1 MSSRFSAARHSAS
14 RSAPP
19 DTALPQRSF
28 FSPAMNTTALRIA
41 AGLLALC
48 IFLFDTL
55 SPLEGAVAVLYVLV
69 VLLEAGTGRR
79 GDILV
84 AAVTSLILTVV
95 AYVDTHG
102 LSLAGAPTLR
112 ALVSVAAITIA
123 TLLSLKNQA
132 ATATLAAQARLLNL
146 SHDMIFVRDTF
157 GQITFWNR
165 ASEETYGWSAAEATG
180 RIADE
185 LLETRY
191 ALPRDAAD
199 RVLHDTGRWDGTLEH
214 RTKAGARIT
223 VESRWALQHDARGR
237 IVGVFET
244 NTDVTEREAAHA
256 ALVQSER
263 RYRRMFDATRVG
275 VVQEDWSA
283 ARRELA
289 ALGLADGESLAA
301 HLTAHPELVA
311 RLRRLTK
318 IVDVNPA
325 FLAMIGA
332 ESNSHLHQTVD
343 DVLSESDPTFG
354 PALAAFARGDGFHEG
369 ETEIVRADGS
379 RVPVIFAITFPTVDD
394 GDGNVL
400 VFVVDITERRQ
411 AQDAV
416 LHAQA
421 ELAHAARVATLGE
434 LTASIAHEVNQPL
447 MAVVTNGEAALRWLR
462 RDKPDLQEV
471 DSAIGRVVSEGRR
484 ASEIVKRIRAFL
496 TKTPTRSHALD
507 VAALIEEAAQLVQRE
522 LARAEVELRV
532 EVPADLPPVIGDRIQ
547 LQQVLVNLMVNAGQ
561 AMAEHDG
568 RRLLTITADQAHC
581 QVEGGRIEIALRDT
595 GPGISPENVERLFD
609 PFFTTKPEGM
619 GMGLAICR
627 TTAEAHGGKLSVEN
641 PPDGGAT
648 FRLTLPIS
656 QYGTA
661 V

>member
-1 MSSRFSAARHSAS
+1 
-14 RSAPP
+14 
-19 DTALPQRSF
+19 
-28 FSPAMNTTALRIA
+28 MNTTALRIA

-69 VLLEAGTGRR
+69 VLLAAGTGRR

-244 NTDVTEREAAHA
+244 NRDVTEREAAHA

-289 ALGLADGESLAA
+289 ALDLANGETLAA
-301 HLTAHPELVA
+301 HLAAHPEFVA
-311 RLRRLTK
+311 RLRKVTK

-325 FLAMIGA
+325 FLSMIGA
-332 ESNSHLHQTVD
+332 GCPSDLHQTVD
-343 DVLSESDPTFG
+343 DVLSDSDPTFG
-354 PALAAFARGDGFHEG
+354 PALAAFGRGESFHEG
-369 ETEIVRADGS
+369 ETEIVRTDGS

-416 LHAQA
+416 LQAQA

-496 TKTPTRSHALD
+496 TKAPTRSNALD

-522 LARAEVELRV
+522 LARAEVELRI
-532 EVPADLPPVIGDRIQ
+532 EAAADLPPVIGDRIQ

-561 AMAEHDG
+561 AMTEHDG
-568 RRLLTITADQAHC
+568 RRLLTITAGQADC
-581 QVEGGRIEIALRDT
+581 QVEGSRVEIALRDT
-595 GPGISPENVERLFD
+595 GPGISPQHLERLFD

-656 QYGTA
+656 HHGTA